1 MSENEALNEIKYE
14 KEGNGQIFSNS
25 VIGIKNSFSGEF
37 RSDGLL
43 RIDGDFKGTIRS
55 FGTVLVGE
63 KGRIIGDIY
72 ARSVRI
78 GGKVK
83 GSIYCTERVDIL
95 STGKLIGNLW
105 TKKFKGEEGMVFT
118 GEAKILNK
126 NEIDEIFHQNVSNS
140 QYSSKEFDF

>member
-1 MSENEALNEIKYE
+1 MLENEINQEIKYE
-14 KEGNGQIFSNS
+14 KEGDSQVFSNS

-55 FGTVLVGE
+55 CGTVLVGE
-63 KGRIIGDIY
+63 KGRIVGDIY
-72 ARSVRI
+72 AKAVRI

-83 GSIYCTERVDIL
+83 GGIYCTERVDIL

-105 TKKFKGEEGMVFT
+105 TRKFKGEEGMVFT

-126 NEIDEIFHQNVSNS
+126 NEIDEIFHQNVTNF
-140 QYSSKEFDF
+140 QYSTKEFDF

>member
-1 MSENEALNEIKYE
+1 MAENELYRETKDE
-14 KEGNGQIFSNS
+14 KDISGEIFSNS

-63 KGRIIGDIY
+63 KGRIMGDIY

-105 TKKFKGEEGMVFT
+105 TRKFKGEEGMIFT
-118 GEAKILNK
+118 GEAKILDK
-126 NEIDEIFHQNVSNS
+126 NDIDEIFHQNVSNV
-140 QYSSKEFDF
+140 QYPMKEFEF

>member
-1 MSENEALNEIKYE
+1 MAESDLYRDEKSISSEVL
-14 KEGNGQIFSNS
+14 SNS

-63 KGRIIGDIY
+63 KGRIVGDIY

-83 GSIYCTERVDIL
+83 GSVYCTERVDIL

-105 TKKFKGEEGMVFT
+105 TKKFAGEEGMIFT
-118 GEAKILNK
+118 GEAKILDK
-126 NEIDEIFHQNVSNS
+126 KEIDEIFHQNVSNVE
-140 QYSSKEFDF
+140 YSVKEFDF